1 MQVLN
6 HDSLN
11 DYLEIMIQQSE
22 DWESLLSQLV
32 SMSQALRPGSTIN
45 ASMSRWFGENTSIG
59 ISSPASLITWL
70 GENSSEPMRW
80 VIRDSVASC
89 MAAYGI
95 KFYRESEPSKA
106 NSQIS
111 ILQRRVSSQFDDK
124 LAFIKLIQDCNRLNC
139 IDLIDA
145 IELLDAVLRERVD
158 LTLGLATLR
167 GMLRVLRLYVVGTG
181 DGWPNHGG
189 SVKVFGFEVCA
200 RLIILL
206 LKKMIMADDY
216 VAPQEMNTFY
226 SVVAQKYSIPPVQA
240 QWIYEA
246 APLDFNLTDVC
257 KDIRNILQ
265 PDKVIEV
272 YEVLEKLALAD
283 EHFDIRE
290 SWLLESIQSELNISL
305 AGREEV

>member
-1 MQVLN
+1 MKALN

-22 DWESLLSQLV
+22 DWESLLTQLV
-32 SMSQALRPGSTIN
+32 SMSQTLRPGSTIN
-45 ASMSRWFGENTSIG
+45 TSMSRWFGENTSIG

-95 KFYRESEPSKA
+95 EFYRESEPSKA

-124 LAFIKLIQDCNRLNC
+124 LAFIQLIQDYNRLNC

-158 LTLGLATLR
+158 FTLGLATLR
-167 GMLRVLRLYVVGTG
+167 GMLRVLRLYVVGSG
-181 DGWPNHGG
+181 NGWPSHGG
-189 SVKVFGFEVCA
+189 SIKVFGFEVCA

-226 SVVAQKYSIPPVQA
+226 SVVAQKYSIPPEQA

-257 KDIRNILQ
+257 KDIRNNLQ

-272 YEVLEKLALAD
+272 YEVLEQLALAD
-283 EHFDIRE
+283 QHFDIRE
-290 SWLLESIQSELNISL
+290 SWLLESIQVGLGISV
-305 AGREEV
+305 AGRKEL

>member
-1 MQVLN
+1 MKALN

-11 DYLEIMIQQSE
+11 DYLEIMIQQFE
-22 DWESLLSQLV
+22 DWESLLTQLV
-32 SMSQALRPGSTIN
+32 SMSQTLRPGSTIN
-45 ASMSRWFGENTSIG
+45 TSMSRWFGENTSLG

-95 KFYRESEPSKA
+95 EFYRQSEPSKA

-158 LTLGLATLR
+158 LTLGLATIR

-226 SVVAQKYSIPPVQA
+226 SVVAQKYSIPPEQA

-257 KDIRNILQ
+257 KDIRNNLQ

-283 EHFDIRE
+283 QHFDIRE
-290 SWLLESIQSELNISL
+290 SWLLESIQAGLGISL
-305 AGREEV
+305 AGRKEV

>member
-1 MQVLN
+1 MKALN

-22 DWESLLSQLV
+22 DWESLLTQLV
-32 SMSQALRPGSTIN
+32 SMSQTLRPGSTIN
-45 ASMSRWFGENTSIG
+45 TSMSRWFGENTTIG

-95 KFYRESEPSKA
+95 EFYRQSEPSKA

-111 ILQRRVSSQFDDK
+111 RLQRRVSSQFDDK
-124 LAFIKLIQDCNRLNC
+124 LAFIQLIQDYNRLNC

-158 LTLGLATLR
+158 FTLGLATLR
-167 GMLRVLRLYVVGTG
+167 GMLRVLRLYVVGSG
-181 DGWPNHGG
+181 NGWPSHGG
-189 SVKVFGFEVCA
+189 SIKVFGFEVCA

-226 SVVAQKYSIPPVQA
+226 SVVAQKYSIPPEQA

-257 KDIRNILQ
+257 KDIRNNLQ

-272 YEVLEKLALAD
+272 YEVLEQLALAD
-283 EHFDIRE
+283 QHFDIRE
-290 SWLLESIQSELNISL
+290 SWLLESIQVGLGISV
-305 AGREEV
+305 AGRKEL

>member
-1 MQVLN
+1 MKALN

-11 DYLEIMIQQSE
+11 DYLEIMIQQFE
-22 DWESLLSQLV
+22 DWESLLTQLV
-32 SMSQALRPGSTIN
+32 SMSQTLRPGSTIN
-45 ASMSRWFGENTSIG
+45 TSMSRWFGENTSLG

-95 KFYRESEPSKA
+95 EFYRQSEPSKA

-124 LAFIKLIQDCNRLNC
+124 LAFIKLIQDYNRLNC

-158 LTLGLATLR
+158 LTLGLATIR

-226 SVVAQKYSIPPVQA
+226 SVVAQKYSIPPEQA

-257 KDIRNILQ
+257 KDIRNNLQ

-283 EHFDIRE
+283 QHFDIRE
-290 SWLLESIQSELNISL
+290 SWLLESIQAGLGISL
-305 AGREEV
+305 AGRKEV